1 MHMESAIVRRSLR
14 WCSILILGAA
24 CAAQAPPPAPQESKQ
39 ETAQKP
45 KAWLDLYGFVMMDT
59 GYDFKQVDPNWFDV
73 VRPTKLPA
81 FRNQFGS
88 DGNTFF
94 SVRQTRFGAR
104 SETPTKLGA
113 LKTWFEFEL
122 FGTGVDAGQTTFRL
136 RHAYGEIGHF
146 GAGQTNSAFMDGD
159 VFPNTSEY
167 WGPPGMVLFRN
178 VQVRWMP
185 VMGESRIVLALERP
199 GASADQG
206 AYQDRIELQG
216 VKAHFPAP
224 DITGHARLGRKWGHI
239 QAAGLVRRIEWKD
252 TGGGQFDLSGDA
264 WGWGINLSG
273 NLKAAKKDVFK
284 WQVVYGEGIQNYM
297 NDAPADIGIK
307 NQFSNTRTPITGVPL
322 PLLGIVAYYDHY
334 WNEKLS
340 SSFGYSRI
348 DIDNSNGQAN
358 NAFRK
363 GQYANANLL
372 FYPVKD
378 FMAGGEFVYGYRK
391 NFRDGW
397 SVPDYR
403 IQFSFKYDYSFRI
416 GGK

>member
-1 MHMESAIVRRSLR
+1 MQSNKGISRKYLR
-14 WCSILILGAA
+14 WCSILVLSAV
-24 CAAQAPPPAPQESKQ
+24 CVAQTPAPAEPEEK
-39 ETAQKP
+39 AKVKP
-45 KAWLDLYGFVMMDT
+45 WLDIYGFAMMDT

-73 VRPTKLPA
+73 VRVTKLPA
-81 FRNQFGS
+81 YKDQFGS

-94 SVRQTRFGAR
+94 SVRQTRFGAK
-104 SETPTKLGA
+104 SEAPTKLGT

-146 GAGQTNSAFMDGD
+146 GAGQTNSVFMDGD
-159 VFPNTSEY
+159 VFPNTVEY
-167 WGPPGMVLFRN
+167 WGPTGMVLFRN

-185 VMGESRIVLALERP
+185 VMGESRIILAVERP

-206 AYQDRIELQG
+206 VYADRIELQG

-224 DITGHARLGRKWGHI
+224 DITGQARLGRKWGHI

-252 TGGGQFDLSGDA
+252 TGNTQYDLSGDA
-264 WGWGINLSG
+264 WGWGINLTG
-273 NLKAAKKDVFK
+273 NLKVPQKKDVFK
-284 WQVVYGEGIQNYM
+284 WSVVYGKGIQNYM
-297 NDAPADIGIK
+297 NDAPADIGIQ
-307 NQFSNTRTPITGVPL
+307 NQFSNTKTPITGVPL

-340 SSFGYSRI
+340 SSFGYSRL
-348 DIDNSNGQAN
+348 DIDNSDGQAAD
-358 NAFRK
+358 AFK
-363 GQYANANLL
+363 TGQYANANLL

-391 NFRDGW
+391 NFKDGF

-403 IQFSFKYDYSFRI
+403 IQFSFKYDFSFRVF
-416 GGK
+416 GK